1 MSGRAESRRAAICSS
16 GRFFSASLPDLRPA
30 LFSFHNQRN
39 TYFDVLMNEMRL
51 AILDTVD
58 CQRLFPKPRQKV

>member
-1 MSGRAESRRAAICSS
+1 MSDEPNHAEPQPVLLAD
-16 GRFFSASLPDLRPA
+16 FSVPLLLDLRPA